1 MSKEVGSVP
10 DNLINL
16 ILFSSNPA
24 NHAEKEKERDI
35 VWRNLTPSFVRKET
49 MLEKLRASME
59 CQVISL
65 QP

>member
-35 VWRNLTPSFVRKET
+35 S
-49 MLEKLRASME
+49 SDG
-59 CQVISL
+59 I
-65 QP
+65 

>member
-35 VWRNLTPSFVRKET
+35 V
-49 MLEKLRASME
+49 
-59 CQVISL
+59 
-65 QP
+65 